1 MAWRSLIAVHML
13 HESVRDRCEM
23 RLVLYKP
30 GRNSSDIQE
39 GWIQE
44 SLTQLNAL
52 REPLQC
58 FIALF
63 KSAEAL
69 YYI

>member
-1 MAWRSLIAVHML
+1 MARRPLTAVHML
-13 HESVRDRCEM
+13 YESVRDRREV

-30 GRNSSDIQE
+30 GRKSSDIQE

-52 REPLQC
+52 REHLQC
-58 FIALF
+58 SIALF